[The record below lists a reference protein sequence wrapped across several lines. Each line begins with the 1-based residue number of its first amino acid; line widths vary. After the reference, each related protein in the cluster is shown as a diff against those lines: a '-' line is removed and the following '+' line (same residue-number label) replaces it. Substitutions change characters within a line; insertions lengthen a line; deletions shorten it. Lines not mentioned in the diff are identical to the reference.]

1 MFQLAIKLMSL
12 LSIKKLDYSQ
22 TSLLIYEPINRHY
35 GRIGIAYR
43 PIRTIA
49 IPTQKCFQALF
60 LN

>member
-35 GRIGIAYR
+35 GRMGIAYIS
-43 PIRTIA
+43 IRTIA
-49 IPTQKCFQALF
+49 IPTQKCFF
-60 LN
+60 